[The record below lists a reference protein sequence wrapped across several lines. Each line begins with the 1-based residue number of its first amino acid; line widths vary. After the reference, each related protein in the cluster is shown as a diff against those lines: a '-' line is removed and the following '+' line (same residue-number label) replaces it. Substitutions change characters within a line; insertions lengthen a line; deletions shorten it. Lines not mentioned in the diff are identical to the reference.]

1 MLEEMGK
8 QGWGKERRSE
18 VNSKNI
24 NIEMEIVFRF

>member
-8 QGWGKERRSE
+8 QVGEKERRSE

-24 NIEMEIVFRF
+24 NIEMKIVFRF